1 MAGAASMPCDD
12 AGRRDEQGAEGLR
25 PRIGEGDGIVELAVK
40 DIQEATGARLL
51 AGDPGS
57 ACTRCI
63 IDSREAAAGDLFV
76 AFPGERVDGNDFAA
90 PAIEAGAAA
99 VALTR
104 EPSKELLDLAHERGC
119 AVFALDDAEDFLL
132 SLAHRWRRILGCT
145 VVGITGSIGK
155 TTTKDVLA
163 GVLRQR
169 FRVHVTGGNFNNLI
183 GMPLTILSAPRD
195 TQVLVLEMGMN
206 SRGEIER
213 LTRCAEPSLAVIT
226 KIGTSHIGMLGS
238 RENIARA
245 KAEIVDGM
253 VPVPVGAE
261 AGRPGAAPLL
271 VLTGEDPFTP
281 FIADTFARPAG
292 VEVLCAGLE
301 ESDAVSATAI
311 ELGDDGCP
319 SFTLTLEDG
328 SHARTELAITG
339 RQSVSNAVLAAAVA
353 SRLGVTVAEIDHAFR
368 ALQITGRRQEVRHA
382 ASGARIIDDSYNASP
397 ESTAAALDL
406 LCTLPTRGRRI
417 AVLGEMGEL
426 GDESKRLHGLV
437 GAYAAAKKLDLM
449 VCVGTDGAAEML
461 AAARLMGMDED
472 VTLSAATADEA
483 VRLIGGDLGPDDTV
497 LVKGSRFVG
506 LDRFVEEVC

>member
-1 MAGAASMPCDD
+1 MVQVQIQDILSMEWLSAP
-12 AGRRDEQGAEGLR
+12 
-25 PRIGEGDGIVELAVK
+25 V
-40 DIQEATGARLL
+40 ATLV
-51 AGDPGS
+51 AGDPARTCRG
-57 ACTRCI
+57 CV
-63 IDSREAAAGDLFV
+63 IDSRQVEPGSIFV
-76 AFPGERVDGNDFAA
+76 AFPGERVDGNDFARS
-90 PAIEAGAAA
+90 AIEAGAAC

-104 EPSKELLDLAHERGC
+104 APEPELISCAEGRGC
-119 AVFALDDAEDFLL
+119 AVLSIESGEAFLL
-132 SLAHRWRRILGCT
+132 ALARFWRERLGCT
-145 VVGITGSIGK
+145 VVGVTGSIGK
-155 TTTKDVLA
+155 TTTKDMLA
-163 GVLRQR
+163 QILSTTY
-169 FRVHVTGGNFNNLI
+169 RVHATAGNFNNLI
-183 GMPLTILSAPRD
+183 GMPLTILSAPED

-261 AGRPGAAPLL
+261 AGTPGAAPLL

-417 AVLGEMGEL
+417 AVLGEIGEL
-426 GDESKRLHGLV
+426 GDESERLHGLV

-449 VCVGTDGAAEML
+449 VCVGADGAAEML

-472 VTLSAATADEA
+472 VTLSAATAEEA
-483 VRLIGGDLGPDDTV
+483 VRFIGGDLGPDDTV